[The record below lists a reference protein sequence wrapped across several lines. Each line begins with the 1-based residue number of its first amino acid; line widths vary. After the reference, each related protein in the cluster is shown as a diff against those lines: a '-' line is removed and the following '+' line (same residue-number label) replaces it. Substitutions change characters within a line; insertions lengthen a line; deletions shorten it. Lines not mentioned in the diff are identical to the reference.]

1 MVGERRPLSVRVQ
14 ATSGTAT
21 SSEAVSLGL
30 IVTELVINAL
40 KHAFPGGEAGEILV
54 SYEARGSG
62 WRLSVSDNGSGP
74 GEARA
79 ERPYSGLGTSIV
91 EALARQLDAI
101 VQKSSGPKGTTVS
114 IVAGTGEGGAV
125 DKGSGPLDQRST
137 KQLKSDLARSELAP
151 RKKSFV
157 QEILR
162 RRREAKAGDRSRKYV
177 WLGAIITVLGLV
189 GAALRQLVNRA
200 K

>member
-1 MVGERRPLSVRVQ
+1 M
-14 ATSGTAT
+14 
-21 SSEAVSLGL
+21 
-30 IVTELVINAL
+30 
-40 KHAFPGGEAGEILV
+40 
-54 SYEARGSG
+54 
-62 WRLSVSDNGSGP
+62 
-74 GEARA
+74 
-79 ERPYSGLGTSIV
+79 
-91 EALARQLDAI
+91 
-101 VQKSSGPKGTTVS
+101 
-114 IVAGTGEGGAV
+114 

-177 WLGAIITVLGLV
+177 WLGAIITFGLV
-189 GAALRQLVNRA
+189 GAALRQLVNRG

>member
-1 MVGERRPLSVRVQ
+1 M
-14 ATSGTAT
+14 
-21 SSEAVSLGL
+21 
-30 IVTELVINAL
+30 
-40 KHAFPGGEAGEILV
+40 
-54 SYEARGSG
+54 
-62 WRLSVSDNGSGP
+62 
-74 GEARA
+74 
-79 ERPYSGLGTSIV
+79 
-91 EALARQLDAI
+91 
-101 VQKSSGPKGTTVS
+101 
-114 IVAGTGEGGAV
+114 

-137 KQLKSDLARSELAP
+137 KQLESDLARSELAP

-177 WLGAIITVLGLV
+177 WLGAIITVFGLV